1 MKKNLRVAWIIG
13 ALIVSGLSGFF
24 ISLTLHSGDTAPRP
38 SGVTGSVQLIETF
51 HYPSTF
57 VKQLKGDPDAGHKIF
72 NQFCVSCH
80 GNPPVIDIEA
90 PRIHDKKAWKIREK
104 MGMQALMKLTTTGVG
119 AMPARGGCF
128 ECSDEQLRETIQYI
142 LRESR

>member
-1 MKKNLRVAWIIG
+1 MNKNLRVAWIIG

-24 ISLTLHSGDTAPRP
+24 ISLILHSGNVMPGPAGMTSD
-38 SGVTGSVQLIETF
+38 VQLIETF
-51 HYPSTF
+51 HYPTTF
-57 VKQLKGDPDAGHKIF
+57 VKQLKGDPEAGHKIF
-72 NQFCVSCH
+72 NQYCVSCH

-90 PRIHDKKAWKIREK
+90 PRIHDKKAWKTREK
-104 MGMQALMKLTTTGVG
+104 MGMQTLMKLTTTGVG

-128 ECSDEQLRETIQYI
+128 ECSDAQLRETIQYI